1 MKITRSQLSR
11 IINEEIASVKSRG
24 LLKEMPDSR
33 GFVTDDEGFE
43 TEAYNAEISGN
54 RLSAACV
61 AFVKRLGVDEPGITL
76 EMAIGT
82 LLGEVEGYSE
92 MMQSGELK
100 VPGFPIY

>member
-11 IINEEIASVKSRG
+11 IIKEEIASVKSRG
-24 LLKEMPDSR
+24 HLKEGPNR
-33 GFVTDDEGFE
+33 FVTDRAGFQTAE
-43 TEAYNAEISGN
+43 YNAEIAGN

-61 AFVKRLGVDEPGITL
+61 AFVKRLGVDEPDITL

-92 MMQSGELK
+92 MMQSGELR
-100 VPGFPIY
+100 VPGFPI

>member
-24 LLKEMPDSR
+24 HLKEGPNR
-33 GFVTDDEGFE
+33 FVTDRAGFQTAE
-43 TEAYNAEISGN
+43 YNAEISGN